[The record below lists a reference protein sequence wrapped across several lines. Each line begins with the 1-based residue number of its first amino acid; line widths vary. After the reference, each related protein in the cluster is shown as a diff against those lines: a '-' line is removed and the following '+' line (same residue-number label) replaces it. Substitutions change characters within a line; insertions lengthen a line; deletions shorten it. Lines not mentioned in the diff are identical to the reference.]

1 MRRSYRF
8 LTRHELAK
16 PRAKLQ
22 PQDKR
27 EAETKVGLSFAS

>member
-16 PRAKLQ
+16 PELKLQ
-22 PQDKR
+22 PKDKR
-27 EAETKVGLSFAS
+27 EAETKISLPFGS